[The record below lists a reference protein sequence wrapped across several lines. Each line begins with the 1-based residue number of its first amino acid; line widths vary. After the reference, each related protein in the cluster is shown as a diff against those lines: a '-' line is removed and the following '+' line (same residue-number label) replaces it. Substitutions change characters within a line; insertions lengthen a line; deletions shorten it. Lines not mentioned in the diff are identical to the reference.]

1 MQWWLEIHSRTV
13 PPPCGKLGT
22 LNAFAILL
30 VQKHRKSHKKA
41 ILQILHCVVIF
52 HYSTIN
58 VLATFTFFFFSFF
71 FIYSRCK
78 DNSSRHTRMI
88 SNHTNLIRV
97 RVEIQNPT
105 LVAVKPFKDRS
116 QWSEKIHRNIL
127 LKDHTWTRHHNF
139 VCHCDTV
146 IKPFMERG
154 EGHRCLV
161 EENVEVEAFWVFFL
175 NKNKEK
181 NKIKSMPTK
190 YIALGTHR
198 CWCHWPITVLN
209 ERAGSLWFLV
219 SSFGIMSTW
228 HVNKLMHGTVDVKE
242 GLWPMAGN
250 HV

>member
-161 EENVEVEAFWVFFL
+161 EENVEVEAFWVFFWI
-175 NKNKEK
+175 KTKK
-181 NKIKSMPTK
+181 KIK
-190 YIALGTHR
+190 
-198 CWCHWPITVLN
+198 
-209 ERAGSLWFLV
+209 
-219 SSFGIMSTW
+219 
-228 HVNKLMHGTVDVKE
+228 
-242 GLWPMAGN
+242 
-250 HV
+250 